1 MDEKVMVRHAAVK
14 ATGALA
20 FFLLALG
27 LLDHPMISF
36 LLMLLSVL
44 LITSALHQRT

>member
-1 MDEKVMVRHAAVK
+1 MVRHPAVK
-14 ATGALA
+14 ATGAFA

-36 LLMLLSVL
+36 LLMLLAVL
-44 LITSALHQRT
+44 FITSALHPRT